1 MLNWKEKVLTR
12 FLSIIGI
19 ILCCCGLIIKN
30 YSLYLVINMNDCL
43 IFIKLHTNKCN
54 LEYFAILIS
63 ADFSAENKQP
73 QKILFAW

>member
-12 FLSIIGI
+12 FLCIVGI

-30 YSLYLVINMNDCL
+30 YSLYLVIDMNDCL

-54 LEYFAILIS
+54 LEIFAILQ
-63 ADFSAENKQP
+63 DFSAENKQL
-73 QKILFAW
+73 QKILVVR